1 MIKNLL
7 VETGIVRTSYST
19 LSFSTV
25 GRVILAEKMYL
36 SVILQSVSNLEI
48 DQLLPTIATKP
59 TFSISDYY
67 QGRIH
72 THVHMCQHF

>member
-7 VETGIVRTSYST
+7 DETAVVRTAYST

-59 TFSISDYY
+59 TFSPI
-67 QGRIH
+67 
-72 THVHMCQHF
+72 